1 MGTYRKTCN
10 RCTVGPDGGIH
21 TRHTTSFQ
29 GGRTVVADAR
39 AEAVPVLD
47 LRVPVSVVS
56 ALAECL
62 VALELS
68 DDSHP
73 KFLVAPRALAV
84 DNLVA

>member
-1 MGTYRKTCN
+1 MGTDRKTCS

-29 GGRTVVADAR
+29 GDRSVVADAR

-47 LRVPVSVVS
+47 LRVVVSVVS

-62 VALELS
+62 MVLELS
-68 DDSHP
+68 DDGHS
-73 KFLVAPRALAV
+73 KDLVALRALAV
-84 DNLVA
+84 DDLVA